1 MSLLH
6 TTISTTP
13 PRLIEQLKSV
23 LRTKHYSR
31 KTEQAYVFWVRR
43 FVLFHN
49 KRHPKEMGEQEI
61 NQFLSHLAVKENVSA
76 STQNQALCSII
87 FLYKNVIKKNIGALG
102 NTIWAKKPTKLPVVL
117 TRDEVKTLFLQLNG
131 VAKLMAGLMY
141 GSGLRLRECLG
152 LRIKDIDFGY
162 KQITV
167 HNSKGA
173 KDRITVLPEHYKKEL
188 QIHIEKVKHLHQLD
202 ISNGYGSV
210 ALPYALAKK
219 YPNAS
224 TDIAWQWVFPAPNIS
239 KDPESGILR
248 RHHQGEWMIQR
259 AMREAKLKSGIAK
272 HIGCHTLR
280 HSFATHLLEAGYD
293 IRTIQ
298 ELLGHKNLN
307 TTMIYT
313 HVLNKGGKGIRS
325 PIDDL

>member
-1 MSLLH
+1 
-6 TTISTTP
+6 
-13 PRLIEQLKSV
+13 
-23 LRTKHYSR
+23 
-31 KTEQAYVFWVRR
+31 
-43 FVLFHN
+43 
-49 KRHPKEMGEQEI
+49 MGDQEI
-61 NQFLSHLAVKENVSA
+61 NQFLSHLAINEHVSA
-76 STQNQALCSII
+76 STQNQSLCAII
-87 FLYKNVIKKNIGALG
+87 FLYKNVIKKEIGNLDELV
-102 NTIWAKKPTKLPVVL
+102 WAKKPIKLPVVL
-117 TRDEVKTLFLQLNG
+117 TRDEVKNIFSHLNG

-141 GSGLRLRECLG
+141 GSGLRQQECLG

-173 KDRITVLPEHYKKEL
+173 KDRITVLPEQYIKEL
-188 QIHIEKVKHLHQLD
+188 QLHIEKVKRLHSKDVAQRF
-202 ISNGYGSV
+202 GSV
-210 ALPYALAKK
+210 AMPYALGKK

-224 TDIAWQWVFPAPNIS
+224 TSIAWQWVFPAPNIS
-239 KDPESGILR
+239 KDPERGILR

-272 HIGCHTLR
+272 HVGCHTLR